1 MGFKVKY
8 VDLRQS
14 YLNQKEEIDTAI
26 NRVMMN
32 GSFILRDDVSKFEER
47 IASFIG
53 TEYAVGVNSGTDAL
67 ILSCIAAGLKENDEV
82 ITVGHTFV
90 ATVAAIHHCGAKP
103 VLVDIDKDFNIDI
116 NKIEERITNK
126 TKAIIPV
133 HLNGRSCN
141 MDSIMHLAKKYDLI
155 VIEDACQSVGAKFNN
170 QNVGTFGLFSCF
182 SLHPMKSLNCSGDGG
197 YITTNNKELYERLLA
212 LRNNGQSLDKTDI
225 YEFGYSSRLD
235 NLQAAIA
242 NIRLNLLHQ
251 NNNRR
256 REIATI
262 YNKELQGLAITLPQA
277 VDSDNRYY
285 DVFNSY
291 VIQVENRDELYS
303 YLRDKGIEVFTHIP
317 KPLSEYSSL
326 NLEGEHLSTNKIIC
340 KKILSLPIYPELSNE
355 DLKYT
360 IAVIKEFYK

>member
-251 NNNRR
+251 NNNR
-256 REIATI
+256 EE
-262 YNKELQGLAITLPQA
+262 KLQL
-277 VDSDNRYY
+277 
-285 DVFNSY
+285 F
-291 VIQVENRDELYS
+291 
-303 YLRDKGIEVFTHIP
+303 
-317 KPLSEYSSL
+317 
-326 NLEGEHLSTNKIIC
+326 IIKNC
-340 KKILSLPIYPELSNE
+340 K
-355 DLKYT
+355 
-360 IAVIKEFYK
+360 V